1 MKIHKGT
8 IRTALW
14 LLRDDL
20 STQKK
25 KWIYPFNIQEL
36 GDIDVMISEIQNA
49 MDNGM
54 KYVDELYPDM
64 LYI

>member
-20 STQKK
+20 SSQKK

-49 MDNGM
+49 MDNDM